1 MKDFNRPM
9 NVIAQV
15 IANLQMAIASVDRI
29 NEILA
34 LPEEENGTIKEFTFN
49 NSIEFKNV
57 TFGYVEGK
65 KVLNN
70 FNLKINKGEKIAL
83 VGKTGAG
90 KTTIVNLLMNFHKHY
105 DGQIL
110 IDGKEFTFGERATS
124 GTKKKWDEFLESQ
137 SESISSLF
145 THELIRFLP

>member
-1 MKDFNRPM
+1 MIGNLNYIVIVCIGSINVIKGNMRIGAIQSFIQYMKDFNRPM

-57 TFGYVEGK
+57 TFG
-65 KVLNN
+65 
-70 FNLKINKGEKIAL
+70 
-83 VGKTGAG
+83 
-90 KTTIVNLLMNFHKHY
+90 
-105 DGQIL
+105 
-110 IDGKEFTFGERATS
+110 R
-124 GTKKKWDEFLESQ
+124 
-137 SESISSLF
+137 
-145 THELIRFLP
+145 